1 MPERLCRGKA
11 AGVELS
17 RVVWAVSHV
26 SRAETDLPCGARTL
40 LRGNRKDGLL
50 LLLPLLLFARHKRP
64 ETFELPRTYRA
75 CTCFFGAF
83 GTTRRRPRRSS
94 RRHMCVTLAR
104 LCTDDG
110 NDDEDEC
117 SCGANCEDVCV
128 RRERERGFPARASFL
143 RSAAPMLSSRTI
155 VKPPLSGHINTSTS
169 ALPPIKPRIYG
180 ELIRSPS
187 PVLAR

>member
-50 LLLPLLLFARHKRP
+50 LLLPLLLFARPKRP

-83 GTTRRRPRRSS
+83 GTTRRPRRSS

-128 RRERERGFPARASFL
+128 RRERERI
-143 RSAAPMLSSRTI
+143 SS
-155 VKPPLSGHINTSTS
+155 
-169 ALPPIKPRIYG
+169 
-180 ELIRSPS
+180 
-187 PVLAR
+187 

>member
-50 LLLPLLLFARHKRP
+50 LLLPLLLFARPKRP

-117 SCGANCEDVCV
+117 SCGANCEDVYV
-128 RRERERGFPARASFL
+128 RRERERE
-143 RSAAPMLSSRTI
+143 
-155 VKPPLSGHINTSTS
+155 
-169 ALPPIKPRIYG
+169 RI
-180 ELIRSPS
+180 SN
-187 PVLAR
+187 